1 MFTIPEQT
9 LFGLD
14 IGITKLRL
22 AQIRTLR
29 RRKVITAL
37 READIPAGVI
47 VDGQIADP
55 QHLSRLIAAL
65 YHKRERGDR
74 IGGNGV
80 ISALPESKTFMK
92 LITVETRDPER
103 IKTLLPEEIPRHIPL
118 PLGEVYYD
126 WQITKAVST
135 GPSHCLIGV
144 APRPLV
150 DAYLAVLRG
159 AGLLPFALEI
169 EASPITR
176 CLLKEASVA
185 DTGAQIIID
194 LGATRTGLIV
204 IRDGIIQFTVS
215 LPISGVRI
223 THTIAET
230 LKINTQEAEE
240 AKLVCG
246 LDPDRC
252 HGALKRVL
260 HTTFDD
266 LCRKIETAIEFYQ
279 ENFPD
284 HLPIRE
290 VVLTGGGA
298 NFLQVDRSM
307 AEHLSVPVRP
317 GNPLSNVELGKMNVA
332 ASALQSYV
340 TAIGLALRGTQGEA
354 VI

>member
-22 AQIRTLR
+22 AQIRTIR
-29 RRKVITAL
+29 RSRVVTAL
-37 READIPAGVI
+37 REAEIPAGVI

-55 QHLSRLIAAL
+55 TQLSRLVAAL
-65 YHKRERGDR
+65 YHKKEHSER

-92 LITVETRDPER
+92 LIALDTRDPEK
-103 IKTLLPEEIPRHIPL
+103 IKTQLLEEIPRHIPL
-118 PLGEVYYD
+118 PLEEIYYD
-126 WQITKAVST
+126 WQTVAVT
-135 GPSHCLIGV
+135 PRGQSHGLIGV

-176 CLLKEASVA
+176 CLLKEKSAA

-204 IRDGIIQFTVS
+204 VRDGIIQCTVS

-223 THTIAET
+223 TQTIAAT
-230 LKINTQEAEE
+230 LNINAQEAEE

-260 HTTFDD
+260 RTTFDD
-266 LCRKIETAIEFYQ
+266 LCRKIETAIAFYQ

-284 HLPIRE
+284 HLPIGE

-298 NFLQVDRSM
+298 NFLHLDRLL
-307 AEHLSVPVRP
+307 AEHLALPVRL
-317 GNPLSNVELGKMNVA
+317 GNPLSNVELGKMKVG

-340 TAIGLALRGTQGEA
+340 TAIGLALRGTQRDA